1 MLQRVA
7 LDGVT
12 GSRGQEIAVKDHTV
26 SSILDS
32 SQ

>member
-1 MLQRVA
+1 MLRRVA

-12 GSRGQEIAVKDHTV
+12 GSRDQEMAVKDHRV